1 MRRDW
6 INHLG
11 SGLVWQSH
19 VMSALAPRKR
29 VPAPMTQPELVIKSV
44 MEQRLVLRVINLTEP
59 GGYRR
64 ARMVGAVAAVGAVGA
79 VGADVFVYIDRDNG
93 GAAAEPPVQVSA
105 RGGWQYAGRYSGLFQ
120 LDLPAMPAG
129 TPVFVVARWANRRGE
144 TGPLCRPI
152 RVHMGGGVA
161 FGLMNEPIR
170 GIRRAA

>member
-64 ARMVGAVAAVGAVGA
+64 ARAVARSARSARSARMCSSTSTATTAAPQPSRPCKSAPAEDGSMP
-79 VGADVFVYIDRDNG
+79 ADIPDCFSSTCRRCQRARRSLSSRAARTVVAKLARSVARSVSTW
-93 GAAAEPPVQVSA
+93 AAA
-105 RGGWQYAGRYSGLFQ
+105 
-120 LDLPAMPAG
+120 
-129 TPVFVVARWANRRGE
+129 
-144 TGPLCRPI
+144 
-152 RVHMGGGVA
+152 
-161 FGLMNEPIR
+161 
-170 GIRRAA
+170 